1 MTTECS
7 KSTVRTLKIVTVGH
21 LLMIPPLCPHSRFP
35 STQQGVPKSSLNSSE
50 APRMLSGED
59 CHPCPVQ
66 PLPASLL
73 TLAHSPHLSCR
84 DQPGI
89 SS

>member
-7 KSTVRTLKIVTVGH
+7 KSTVRTLKIVTMGH
-21 LLMIPPLCPHSRFP
+21 LLVIPPAPSPDSPVPSRACR
-35 STQQGVPKSSLNSSE
+35 SLNSSA

-66 PLPASLL
+66 PLPALLL